1 MSHTPLDAG
10 PLPVAAI
17 EAATGLVL
25 APGPVHFSVRAQ
37 EHAERRHPDDFALCM
52 RHVARIVTA
61 PDYIGQ
67 GPHQADGFELVGE
80 ARAEDAVVLVA
91 IKVRPDARGR
101 YIVAST
107 YVIDRG
113 TLDRR
118 LRKRFLA
125 RT

>member
-1 MSHTPLDAG
+1 MNHTPLDAG

-17 EAATGLVL
+17 KAATGLEL

-37 EHAERRHPDDFALCM
+37 EHAERRHPGDFALCM
-52 RHVARIVTA
+52 RHVAHIVTA

-67 GPHQADGFELVGE
+67 GPHQVDGFELVGE
-80 ARAEDAVVLVA
+80 AEGEGAVVLVA
-91 IKVRPDARGR
+91 IKVRPDAAGR

-107 YVIDRG
+107 YIIDRN

-118 LRKRFLA
+118 LRKRFLTA
-125 RT
+125 T

>member
-1 MSHTPLDAG
+1 MNHTPLNAG

-37 EHAERRHPDDFALCM
+37 EHAERRHPADFALCM

-67 GPHQADGFELVGE
+67 GPHQADGFELEGGGE
-80 ARAEDAVVLVA
+80 GGR
-91 IKVRPDARGR
+91 RRG
-101 YIVAST
+101 AGGHQGAAGCAWPLH
-107 YVIDRG
+107 RG
-113 TLDRR
+113 QH
-118 LRKRFLA
+118 LRH
-125 RT
+125 